1 MKVAGGDI
9 GIDVSK
15 AQLDIAHLPSGEQW
29 TAANDETGIATLVK
43 RLKEIEPTRV
53 VLEATGGYEI
63 DIAVAL
69 GTASIPTVVI
79 NPRQARDF
87 ARALNRL
94 AKTDAIDARVL
105 AEFGRRLEPEP
116 RPLADD
122 ETRAMEALVA
132 RRRQLVD
139 MRTAELNRQSS
150 VRMAAMRDGIAAH
163 IEWLDAA
170 IKRLDKDISD
180 GIRKSRIW
188 RERDDLLKS
197 APGIG
202 TGTSAMLI
210 TRLPELGRLTRKQI
224 ASLVGLAPLN
234 DDSGTASRPRRIW
247 GGRGDVRAM
256 LYMATIAAIRCN
268 ATIKRFFVRLCN
280 AGKPKKVA
288 LIAAMRKLL
297 TILNAMVRDN
307 KRWTHALDA

>member
-1 MKVAGGDI
+1 MKLRGGDI

-15 AQLDIAHLPSGEQW
+15 AQLDIAHLPSGKQW
-29 TAANDETGIATLVK
+29 TATNDETGIEQLVK
-43 RLKEIEPTRV
+43 RLTEIQPTRV

-63 DIAVAL
+63 DVAVAL
-69 GTASIPTVVI
+69 GTAGIPTVVI

-87 ARALNRL
+87 AKALNRL

-150 VRMAAMRDGIAAH
+150 VRMAAMRDGIATH
-163 IEWLDAA
+163 IEWLDAE

-188 RERDDLLKS
+188 RERDELLKS
-197 APGIG
+197 TPGVG
-202 TGTSAMLI
+202 DGTSAMLI
-210 TRLPELGRLTRKQI
+210 TRLPELGQLTRKQI
-224 ASLVGLAPLN
+224 ASLVGVAPLN
-234 DDSGTASRPRRIW
+234 DDSGTATRPRRTW
-247 GGRGDVRAM
+247 GGRADVRAM

-268 ATIKRFFVRLCN
+268 ATIKRFYARLCG

-288 LIAAMRKLL
+288 IVAAMRKLL

-307 KRWTHALDA
+307 KPWTQVLPA